1 MGVAVYHHRQ
11 PATSLGG
18 LLSGDSMNFDI
29 KPVLEESAYFWF
41 DETKK
46 EGLEFYGPDTSEWLQ
61 FDLDTK
67 RAFAAAQK
75 KIIEDGVTSDEE
87 KSIIQN
93 AAAISA
99 WKKALP
105 KAFKNASNITLG
117 KKAVTKDNCAG
128 LFAAMSS
135 VQIIQCGNFV
145 LSQDSFLGKQS
156 AD

>member
-1 MGVAVYHHRQ
+1 
-11 PATSLGG
+11 
-18 LLSGDSMNFDI
+18 MNFDI

-41 DETKK
+41 DEAKK

-67 RAFAAAQK
+67 RALAAAQK

-87 KSIIQN
+87 KKIIQN
-93 AAAISA
+93 ATAFAA

-105 KAFKNASNITLG
+105 KVFKNASNITLA
-117 KKAVTKDNCAG
+117 KKAITKENCAD
-128 LFAAMSS
+128 LFAAMSQNQ
-135 VQIIQCGNFV
+135 VIQCGNFV
-145 LSQDSFLGKQS
+145 SSQESFLGKQS